1 MKVLALW
8 ATFIGLSFL
17 SSDAYSQRKVLSYDS
32 TKHSS
37 RISKAI
43 IKLDI
48 QKDFGAIPNDTINDH
63 AAFQAASDFI
73 NRRKGYCELVIPAGK
88 YIVGKQEK
96 LNNRDYYYRGIDVIQ
111 IINAKNVT
119 IKGEVG
125 SILKYDTGFKFGSFN
140 PEDGSSSN
148 ITMDCSPKTKTTSN
162 KRADLGRCILIA
174 SSSNVT
180 IENLEL
186 DGNFY
191 SETLNNMNSYK
202 MKCMDEKNP
211 SFDPNKINIGGGYGD
226 CGIQLAHYGV
236 FVSHSGDVV
245 LRKVTVRR
253 FGLDGVQIANS
264 HSEPGQKNVKVI
276 QCKLDF
282 NARTA
287 LALTGGDKI
296 EITGTSMTN
305 TGRCLYA
312 STGTGV
318 DIEAQVDAKRKEKL
332 VTNVKFTDCD
342 FSNNSSGEI
351 LAKFGLGS
359 SNVTF
364 EGCDIKSSSRAINL
378 GRKNTGYRF
387 VNNKISGSKVV
398 LVEDKKVDIRENVLP
413 KSTRNQG
420 ASKNE
425 KSLKSASSLR
435 TGPEPNVF
443 ENNVLVD

>member
-8 ATFIGLSFL
+8 ATFIGLSLL
-17 SSDAYSQRKVLSYDS
+17 STDVYSQRKVLSYDS
-32 TKHSS
+32 TRHSS
-37 RISKAI
+37 RVSKTI
-43 IKLDI
+43 MKLNI

-73 NRRKGYCELVIPAGK
+73 NRRKGYCELIIPAGK

-96 LNNRDYYYRGIDVIQ
+96 LGNRDYYYRGIDVIQ
-111 IINAKNVT
+111 IINAKNVK
-119 IKGEVG
+119 IRGEVG
-125 SILKYDTGFKFGSFN
+125 SLLKYDTGFRFGTFN
-140 PEDGSSSN
+140 PQDGSSTD
-148 ITMDCSPKTKTTSN
+148 ITMECTPKTKTTSD
-162 KRADLGRCILIA
+162 KRADLGRCILIVN
-174 SSSNVT
+174 SSNVT
-180 IENLEL
+180 VENLEL

-191 SETLNNMNSYK
+191 SETLNNMNTYK
-202 MKCMDEKNP
+202 IKCMDEKSPAFNP
-211 SFDPNKINIGGGYGD
+211 KKINVGGGYGD

-236 FVSHSGDVV
+236 LVSHSGNVT
-245 LRKVTVRR
+245 LRKVTVQR
-253 FGLDGVQIANS
+253 FGLDGMQIANS
-264 HSEPGQKNVKVI
+264 HSEPGQKNIKII

-287 LALTGGDKI
+287 LALTGGDKM
-296 EITGTSMTN
+296 EITGTSLTN

-312 STGTGV
+312 ATGTGV
-318 DIEAQVDAKRKEKL
+318 DIEAEVDAKRKEKL
-332 VTNVKFTDCD
+332 VTNVKFTNCS

-387 VNNKISGSKVV
+387 VNNKISGSKIVI
-398 LVEDKKVDIRENVLP
+398 VEDKQIDIQNKALP
-413 KSTRNQG
+413 KSTRTPG

-425 KSLKSASSLR
+425 KSLR
-435 TGPEPNVF
+435 TAPDSNVF

>member
-17 SSDAYSQRKVLSYDS
+17 SSAAYSQRKVLAYDS
-32 TKHSS
+32 TRHSS

-43 IKLDI
+43 IKLNI

-73 NRRKGYCELVIPAGK
+73 NRRKGYCELLIPAGK

-96 LNNRDYYYRGIDVIQ
+96 LSNRDYYYRGIDVIQ

-119 IKGEVG
+119 IKGQVG
-125 SILKYDTGFKFGSFN
+125 SILKYDTGFRFGTFN

-148 ITMDCSPKTKTTSN
+148 ITMECTPKTKTTSN
-162 KRADLGRCILIA
+162 KRADLGRCILVVG
-174 SSSNVT
+174 SSNVT
-180 IENLEL
+180 VENLQL

-191 SETLNNMNSYK
+191 TETLNNMNTFK
-202 MKCMDEKNP
+202 MKCMDEKSP
-211 SFDPNKINIGGGYGD
+211 SFNPNKINIGGGYGD
-226 CGIQLAHYGV
+226 CGIQLAHYGIY
-236 FVSHSGDVV
+236 VSQSGGVV
-245 LRKVTVRR
+245 LRKVTAQR
-253 FGLDGVQIANS
+253 FGLDGIQIANS
-264 HSEPGQKNVKVI
+264 HTEPGQKNVKII

-287 LALTGGDKI
+287 LALTGGDKM
-296 EITGTSMTN
+296 EITGTSLTN
-305 TGRCLYA
+305 TGRCMYA
-312 STGTGV
+312 ATGTGV
-318 DIEAQVDAKRKEKL
+318 DIEAEIDASRKARL
-332 VTNVKFTDCD
+332 VTNVKFTNCT

-387 VNNKISGSKVV
+387 VNNKISGSKIVI
-398 LVEDKKVDIRENVLP
+398 LDDKQIDIRDKALP
-413 KSTRNQG
+413 KSTRGQG

-425 KSLKSASSLR
+425 KSLR
-435 TGPEPNVF
+435 TAPDSNVF